1 MPSVKA
7 LFLTNGILGQIGD
20 RMWFFAAY
28 LLLAKAFPG
37 HRLILGAIYG
47 LAIAVSTAVFASSVG
62 SWIDRTPRLHAAI
75 SLLIVQNLSVAIAA
89 IIEIFGITQM
99 LHSPVSNYVM
109 IGFVTLLGC
118 TGMLGHVGVSI
129 VLERD
134 WIPQVFKGEGLT
146 DINAWVRM
154 IDQGAMLLGP
164 ALAGAIIGWNAA
176 WGAGF
181 IALWNVISLVI
192 EISLLKQI
200 YNSTEELQVPKDSI
214 TEDSSI
220 DLKTGIKEWSESW
233 SLWFRSP
240 TFIPGLA
247 LALLF
252 TNVFQLSYIAQ
263 GYITLHCISDYFMA
277 VIWISSGLFGL
288 LGTYFYKLLV
298 GRIGL
303 LFTSVVG
310 GILHISFVFGT
321 IGGLFTSGSHY
332 AVYQQGFDYNKE
344 ACIEVETASQ
354 MLNRTDLI
362 SNAFILNYETDC
374 APPDSLLSIIILISC
389 CALSRCGLWLFD
401 LAVNQMFQ
409 EWVKPNQ
416 RGVVSGAQNGVQNL
430 FDCLHFG
437 IVFVWGDQC
446 EFGHAMILTC
456 ILMVIGYSNLFLAVG
471 MGKFESVQVYND
483 DENETPE
490 ENEEMMKKS
499 SIVKLS
505 ENSRDEVEIISSAE
519 EKEKML
525 KQ

>member
-1 MPSVKA
+1 
-7 LFLTNGILGQIGD
+7 
-20 RMWFFAAY
+20 MWFFAAY

-37 HRLILGAIYG
+37 NRLTLGAIYG
-47 LAIAVSTAVFASSVG
+47 LSIAVSTAVFASSVG
-62 SWIDRTPRLHAAI
+62 SWIDRTPRLKASI
-75 SLLIVQNLSVAIAA
+75 ILLIIQNLSVAIAA
-89 IIEIFGITQM
+89 IIEIFGIRSM
-99 LHSPVSNYVM
+99 LYTDQQQYVM
-109 IGFVTLLGC
+109 IGIVTLLGC
-118 TGMLGHVGVSI
+118 TGMLGHVGVTI

-146 DINAWVRM
+146 EINAWVRM

-164 ALAGAIIGWNAA
+164 ALAGAIIGWDAA
-176 WGAGF
+176 LGAGF

-200 YNSTEELQVPKDSI
+200 YNSTEELQVPKEL
-214 TEDSSI
+214 TNEDSSSSGLMKEI
-220 DLKTGIKEWSESW
+220 TEWSESW
-233 SLWFRSP
+233 SLWLRSP

-252 TNVFQLSYIAQ
+252 ANVFQLSYIAQ

-277 VIWISSGLFGL
+277 VIWITSGIFGL
-288 LGTYFYKLLV
+288 LGTYFYKILV

-303 LFTSVVG
+303 VFTSVVG
-310 GILHISFVFGT
+310 GLLHISFVFGT
-321 IGGLFTSGSHY
+321 IGGLFTPGSHY
-332 AVYQQGFDYNKE
+332 AVYQQGFDYVKE
-344 ACIEVETASQ
+344 ECIEVQNASV
-354 MLNRTDLI
+354 MTNRSDLLT
-362 SNAFILNYETDC
+362 NEFILNYSTDC

-416 RGVVSGAQNGVQNL
+416 RGVISGAQNGVQNL

-456 ILMVIGYSNLFLAVG
+456 ILMVIGYSNLFLAAG
-471 MGKFESVQVYND
+471 MGKFENVHIYN
-483 DENETPE
+483 EE
-490 ENEEMMKKS
+490 ENDEETKKMMNDEEKKNS
-499 SIVKLS
+499 SIVKM
-505 ENSRDEVEIISSAE
+505 NSRDEVEVISSTE

-525 KQ
+525 K